1 MKPIDP
7 TVRRETGY
15 IALWV
20 VIFST
25 LMQAVFLLLQQ
36 WSLPVLFGGL
46 LGGGAAV
53 GNFFLMGLSVQ
64 SAVGQ
69 DEKQAT
75 ALMRASLAGRMLL
88 LFLAALLGELL
99 DCFNIWATLIPLLF
113 PRIAIALRPLFDRKS
128 ETPTGGEKK

>member
-25 LMQAVFLLLQQ
+25 LMQAVFLLLRQ

-88 LFLAALLGELL
+88 LFLAILL
-99 DCFNIWATLIPLLF
+99 ILF
-113 PRIAIALRPLFDRKS
+113 VVNRISAKQEEA
-128 ETPTGGEKK
+128 